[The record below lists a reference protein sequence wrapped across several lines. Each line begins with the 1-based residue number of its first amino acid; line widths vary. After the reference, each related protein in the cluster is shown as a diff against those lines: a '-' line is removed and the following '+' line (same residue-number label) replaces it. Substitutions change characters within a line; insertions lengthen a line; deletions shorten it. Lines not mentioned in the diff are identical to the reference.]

1 PAEALAAVRGEMSA
15 LLSSPAAIR
24 ALPPPVADGV
34 AASLE
39 LAIQAVFFWAV
50 PIAVLGFALS
60 WYLREIPLRDTVGP
74 ATLAEGAEGGVGAPP
89 RAATGGPVP
98 LVEGAE

>member
-1 PAEALAAVRGEMSA
+1 MSA

-34 AASLE
+34 SASLE

-50 PIAVLGFALS
+50 PIAVIGFALS

-74 ATLAEGAEGGVGAPP
+74 VPLAEGAEEVALVSPAGPTGEGRVPASAPAP
-89 RAATGGPVP
+89 AGGGP
-98 LVEGAE
+98 GGG

>member
-1 PAEALAAVRGEMSA
+1 M
-15 LLSSPAAIR
+15 
-24 ALPPPVADGV
+24 ADGV

-39 LAIQAVFFWAV
+39 RAIQAVFFWAV

-74 ATLAEGAEGGVGAPP
+74 ATLAEGSEEAGVGA
-89 RAATGGPVP
+89 RARSAAGGPVP